1 MSAVVSKEGAR
12 DRRVFPRIKAN
23 CPVHYFTRVGGAWCE
38 AELEDY
44 SANGIL
50 IRCDETLLQDTKITI
65 QIMRNAKVTVPAMAA
80 SAVVVR
86 CDLDENHRYR
96 VACKLTR
103 VRREDNP
110 RENRLRPGMV

>member
-1 MSAVVSKEGAR
+1 MSAVVSEQEKS
-12 DRRVFPRIKAN
+12 DRRVFPRFKAN
-23 CPVHYFTRVGGAWCE
+23 CPVHYFTRIGGSWCE

-50 IRCDETLLQDTKITI
+50 IHCDETLLQNTKITI
-65 QIMRNAKVTVPAMAA
+65 QIMRNPKTTVPAMAA

-86 CDLDENHRYR
+86 CDLDEGHRYR

-103 VRREDNP
+103 VRREINP
-110 RENRLRPGMV
+110 SENRLRPGII